1 MMMAAAC
8 VSRGQELAD
17 RGDDLLYRQ
26 RFDEAARQFELVL
39 HECGDKTDDSTNT
52 LRINTLKKLAS
63 LKQYYLNDAEGALR
77 INRLIIELSP
87 NDEAGFEA
95 SRNVIKL
102 MRSLASEPT
111 AVIAEIERLMA
122 KFPARANIPRLN
134 LALAE
139 IAFRSGR
146 YKDVEQKTRLVLT
159 AKDVN
164 IRVEAAMM
172 LASAQEMQDEVP
184 AALKTYESLE
194 KDSML
199 NAEIRSQIKMS
210 VAHCYERLGQLDRAR
225 TLYKE
230 MAKSAPDPDFIRA
243 RITRL
248 DDRLQEGKKRTTT
261 GKRRR
266 KIKTRSSTKSSSR

>member
-1 MMMAAAC
+1 MAAAC